1 MTREAARIDI
11 SGIPE
16 PARLADEVARTGM
29 PRVLKRDNKPVAL
42 LLPANQS
49 ARRQRIRR
57 PTQKDIDAALATFGA
72 RKATVDTEQLK
83 RDIKAARSDHRPP
96 VEL

>member
-1 MTREAARIDI
+1 MTREATRIDI
-11 SGIPE
+11 SAMPE
-16 PARLADEVARTGM
+16 LARLADEVARTGM
-29 PRVLKRDNKPVAL
+29 PQVLERDNKPVAL
-42 LLPANQS
+42 LVPVSHS

-57 PTQKDIDAALATFGA
+57 PTQNDIDAALATFGA
-72 RKATVDTEQLK
+72 WKAKVDTEQLK